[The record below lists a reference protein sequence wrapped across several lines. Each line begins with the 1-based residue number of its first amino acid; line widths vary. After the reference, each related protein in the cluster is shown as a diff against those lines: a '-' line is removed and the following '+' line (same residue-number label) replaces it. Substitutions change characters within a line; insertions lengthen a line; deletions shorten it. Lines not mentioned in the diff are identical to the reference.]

1 MAWLLSLCATVFKL
15 HTTSHPPFLTM
26 EKRNWATSPGK
37 FNFRSSKFA
46 KISNIRTCTLSY
58 VWTGRRTSCL
68 NHITQQRH
76 VTQPRIQKGSPMCVI
91 PTDWM
96 FENELLMN
104 SQVSLLL
111 VFTERKHLST
121 QVSWNQKKK
130 KRQAFVLELR
140 GTLETDNYKTRNKTK
155 PENKQKYWQ

>member
-1 MAWLLSLCATVFKL
+1 M
-15 HTTSHPPFLTM
+15 
-26 EKRNWATSPGK
+26 
-37 FNFRSSKFA
+37 
-46 KISNIRTCTLSY
+46 
-58 VWTGRRTSCL
+58 WTGRRTSCL
-68 NHITQQRH
+68 NHITQHRH

-121 QVSWNQKKK
+121 QISWNKKK
-130 KRQAFVLELR
+130 KKASLCTRAKRNFRNWQLKKQKQNKDRKQTKVLAINYIYTHIL
-140 GTLETDNYKTRNKTK
+140 THTHNYIYNYKTDFKIWSVPNCFLHN
-155 PENKQKYWQ
+155 PLLCFLVCLQFYF